1 MASLSNPR
9 VRVLHHG
16 FNAQIHLG
24 CRRAGLSR
32 KVGDGGVHVMSAVP
46 APVIARPVAAK
57 IEPHIACDSVELKPR
72 GDLPCAVAM
81 IGRKGFSR
89 MCDWR
94 SGYRRTI
101 RCGRSGGWRTALAS
115 LTRRFEGLYSTMG
128 RPSIPPETLL
138 RATLLQAFF
147 SVRSKRMLHTY
158 PALGPTGQQLRRR
171 HLVAPAPPDDA
182 ESSAK
187 PTSPN
192 EAYGHGQLVKAL
204 GTTRHQY

>member
-1 MASLSNPR
+1 MRGRDDRSEGFFSY
-9 VRVLHHG
+9 VRLEERIPKDH
-16 FNAQIHLG
+16 ALRPI
-24 CRRAGLSR
+24 RGLAD
-32 KVGDGGVHVMSAVP
+32 K
-46 APVIARPVAAK
+46 
-57 IEPHIACDSVELKPR
+57 
-72 GDLPCAVAM
+72 
-81 IGRKGFSR
+81 
-89 MCDWR
+89 
-94 SGYRRTI
+94 
-101 RCGRSGGWRTALAS
+101 ALAS

-128 RPSIPPETLL
+128 RPSKSPEMLL

-182 ESSAK
+182 ESSAT